1 MEQTNNDLPEVVL
14 PSFFCAIASRESH
27 QLISKEELIRII
39 KYDAATK
46 ARTEEYRERLPI
58 SKRLAEQTKIQMPGI
73 TTSALM
79 DGLGKELRNVK
90 CATNM
95 AGVDIDDIP
104 ADLLQH
110 IIDLA
115 DADPHVVVRFITVS
129 GRGLRLLVKYSP
141 IDDKDVSVL
150 ELFEVMIRKIIGYY
164 SLLLGVPADDKCVD
178 LTRMCGLAHDPTVYY
193 NWDAVPFTLDAK
205 DLKALYTKKA
215 MQAKYAKRAAGR
227 RRKTSQKMVSLAK
240 GIPSMDEAAEHIRNL
255 LDVWGKRFE
264 SGLHNDY
271 VYNFGLICVRY
282 GIDQKEASDYADR
295 EFGTQYPDTASIMKQ
310 CYKRQDLKDTWQ
322 FRRKGETYDKHP
334 SVKTIKQWLSMRMEL
349 HRNMV
354 TGYYELRSRN
364 TRTGKYPKWTRIDD
378 NIENTIWSEMD
389 EDGLCVQP
397 QRLHTVI
404 NSDFSEP
411 YDPFDDYLR
420 SLPQW
425 DGKTDYIAE
434 LCQRIKVSFV
444 VSYHHTQADF
454 EYYFKKWFVAMV
466 VSWVTL
472 STVNQTAMIFVGKG
486 GINKTTFFNML
497 LPPVLREYFI
507 NESTACYTDK
517 DFMEAFSSKA
527 LMCLDEFET
536 AFGKNLSAFK
546 SCITK
551 LVFSIRRP
559 YDKYRTEMPHRAA
572 ICGTS
577 NSIQIISDDENRRYS
592 PWLVENIISP
602 REQPIDYTHIYAQA
616 VALGKEVMQRKK
628 NHEEGWVFWLTKADI
643 EQMREHNRMFMI
655 SNYMEDQILRY
666 YSVPTPDDDPQYVK
680 FRYSA
685 EIMERIGGCPAL
697 SRNLYQQNLASVMQ
711 RLGFKKLHKAKG
723 NGWLVKEKDPGEIN
737 TDAVV
742 SPQEW
747 KETMSI
753 DPDAVYSPKASSEAF

>member
-1 MEQTNNDLPEVVL
+1 MEITNKNQTEEVL
-14 PSFFCAIASRESH
+14 PSFFYAIATSESH
-27 QLISKEELIRII
+27 QLTSKEELVRII
-39 KYDAATK
+39 KDDAFTK
-46 ARTEEYRERLPI
+46 GLTEVYRKQLPI
-58 SKRLAEQTKIQMPGI
+58 SKTLADQTKIQMPGI

-79 DGLGKELRNVK
+79 DGLGKELRNVVR
-90 CATNM
+90 ATYM
-95 AGVDIDDIP
+95 AAVDIDDIP
-104 ADLLQH
+104 ADRMQH
-110 IIDLA
+110 IIELA
-115 DADPHVVVRFITVS
+115 DADAHVMLRYITVS
-129 GRGLRLLVKYSP
+129 GRGLRLLVRYSP
-141 IDDKDVSVL
+141 IDDDDVSVL
-150 ELFEVMIRKIIGYY
+150 ELFEVMIRKIISYY
-164 SLLLGVPADDKCVD
+164 SRLLGVPADDKCVD
-178 LTRMCGLAHDPTVYY
+178 ITRMCGLAHDPTVYT
-193 NWDAVPFTLDAK
+193 NWDAEPFALDAK

-215 MQAKYAKRAAGR
+215 TQAKYAKRAAGR
-227 RRKTSQKMVSLAK
+227 RRSTSQKMVSLAK
-240 GIPSMDEAAEHIRNL
+240 GTPSIEEAAPHIKNL
-255 LDVWGKRFE
+255 LEGWGKRFE
-264 SGLHNDY
+264 SGMHNDY
-271 VYNFGLICVRY
+271 VYHFGLLCVRY
-282 GIDQKEASDYADR
+282 DIDQKDATDYADR
-295 EFGTQYPDTASIMKQ
+295 EFGTQYEKTVSIMKQ
-310 CYKRQDLKDTWQ
+310 CYKRQDLRGTWK
-322 FRRKGETYDKHP
+322 FRRKGESYDKHP
-334 SVKTIKQWLSMRMEL
+334 SVKTIKQWLGMRLEL
-349 HRNMV
+349 HRNLV

-364 TRTGKYPKWTRIDD
+364 PLTGRYPKWTRIDD
-378 NIENTIWSEMD
+378 NIENTIWSKMD
-389 EDGLCVQP
+389 EDGLSVQP

-411 YDPFDDYLR
+411 YDPFDEYLR
-420 SLPQW
+420 NLPQW
-425 DGKTDYIAE
+425 DGKTDYIGE

-444 VSYHHTQADF
+444 VNYHHTQADF

-472 STVNQTAMIFVGKG
+472 SVVNQTAMIFVGKG
-486 GINKTTFFNML
+486 GIFKTTFFDLL
-497 LPPVLREYFI
+497 LPPELHSYFI

-527 LMCLDEFET
+527 LMCLDELET

-551 LVFSIRRP
+551 LFFSIRRP

-572 ICGTS
+572 VCGTS

-592 PWLVENIISP
+592 PWLIENIVSP
-602 REQPIDYTHIYAQA
+602 REKPIDYTHIYAQA

-628 NHEEGWVFWLTKADI
+628 NHEEGWVFWLTPSDI
-643 EQMREHNRMFMI
+643 EEMREHNRMFMI

-685 EIMERIGGCPAL
+685 EIMERIGGSPAL
-697 SRNLYQQNLASVMQ
+697 SRNLYQQNLSSVML

-747 KETMSI
+747 KETMHK
-753 DPDAVYSPKASSEAF
+753 DDVQKHSEQ